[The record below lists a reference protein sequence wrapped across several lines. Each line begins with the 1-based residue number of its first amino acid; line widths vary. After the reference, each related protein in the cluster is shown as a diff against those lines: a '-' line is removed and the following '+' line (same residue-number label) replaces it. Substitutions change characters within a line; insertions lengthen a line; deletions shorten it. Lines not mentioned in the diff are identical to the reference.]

1 MRHARALV
9 ARTKRNSVSI
19 RVGASA
25 RRGFQEKIR
34 GLRDRAK
41 LDTGTTELGSARA
54 TLEGYCI
61 GGKRDDCGGGHQ
73 YQRKGSVW
81 RRWGTNR
88 DTAPTKHARPV
99 VNEPL
104 LNTPCA
110 RHAVFI
116 GYTTPKGTGS
126 GGKGT
131 GSVGTEFWMGFVA
144 AVGNPSRRNHRDG
157 HAPAAV
163 GAEARRV
170 KRTLAA
176 RTVGRDSTAARA
188 VGVGEWRG
196 HVRRI
201 VRSLFWWHCVW
212 RLRSQR

>member
-1 MRHARALV
+1 VDYEIAPSWILGRQNLDQRAPPWKAIASEAKEMIAGV
-9 ARTKRNSVSI
+9 ATSI
-19 RVGASA
+19 NEKGAFGA
-25 RRGFQEKIR
+25 DGAPTEIR
-34 GLRDRAK
+34 
-41 LDTGTTELGSARA
+41 
-54 TLEGYCI
+54 
-61 GGKRDDCGGGHQ
+61 
-73 YQRKGSVW
+73 
-81 RRWGTNR
+81 
-88 DTAPTKHARPV
+88 APTKHARPV

-116 GYTTPKGTGS
+116 RYTTPKGTGS

-170 KRTLAA
+170 ERAPAA

-201 VRSLFWWHCVW
+201 VRSLFWWHRVW